1 MQRIEKIY
9 VDASA
14 FTDVKAA
21 HAALKA
27 AIGSDEYIGSNL
39 DALHDVLTS
48 IGRRT
53 RITVSNYRAAEENL
67 GEYAEKLALV
77 LAVSASQNPVLTVVF
92 E

>member
-1 MQRIEKIY
+1 MQRIEKIN

-14 FTDVKAA
+14 FTDIKST
-21 HAALKA
+21 HAALRG

-39 DALHDVLTS
+39 DALHDVLSS

-53 RITVSNYRAAEENL
+53 RITVTNYRAAEESL